1 MKKTI
6 LCLLLMC
13 GMVTAISAETVL
25 LFSEKPTGV
34 GNEQESVGYIEDGI
48 MDVFFTAGHII
59 FNGGYQQFD
68 EETTESQNTF
78 VDDLSFRQAKSGG
91 AHYVLQVQLRFNEDD
106 QDTLPVKALY
116 RFYELKSEEQLVSG
130 EVPLTESGNKE
141 KLEDWELIRKMGK
154 EVGSQALKK
163 M

>member
-6 LCLLLMC
+6 FCLLLMC
-13 GMVTAISAETVL
+13 GIAAAIPADTIL

-34 GNEQESVGYIEDGI
+34 GNEEESVGYIEDGI

-91 AHYVLQVQLRFNEDD
+91 AHYVLQVQLRFNENDE
-106 QDTLPVKALY
+106 DTLPVKALY

-130 EVPLTESGNKE
+130 EVLLAESGDQE
-141 KLEDWELIRKMGK
+141 ELEDWELIQKMGR
-154 EVGSQALKK
+154 EVGSQALRK